1 MKRRRRFKM
10 LSISK
15 RRRKLDF
22 KNNLRNKMSKRN
34 YRITIESSKKI
45 K

>member
-1 MKRRRRFKM
+1 MKKRKRFKM

-15 RRRKLDF
+15 RRRKQDF

-34 YRITIESSKKI
+34 YRITIELSKKI

>member
-1 MKRRRRFKM
+1 MKKRKRSKM

-15 RRRKLDF
+15 RRRRQDF

-34 YRITIESSKKI
+34 YRITIELSKKI

>member
-1 MKRRRRFKM
+1 MKKRRRFKM

-15 RRRKLDF
+15 RRKRPDF

-34 YRITIESSKKI
+34 YRIIIGLNKKI